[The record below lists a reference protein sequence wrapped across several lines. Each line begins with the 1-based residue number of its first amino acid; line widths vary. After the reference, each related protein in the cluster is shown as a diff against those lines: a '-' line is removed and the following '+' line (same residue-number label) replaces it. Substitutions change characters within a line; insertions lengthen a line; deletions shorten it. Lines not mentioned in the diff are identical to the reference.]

1 MKNLLIKNGN
11 IVNSEKIEK
20 ADILIE
26 NEKIKEIGEDLTFK
40 EGEIIDAEGNYI
52 FPGVIDS
59 HVHFQLPVKGTIT
72 ADDFYTGTK
81 AAACGGVTTIIDF
94 AHPENKTESL
104 LEAVEKRKAEA
115 KENVCV
121 DYSLHVAI
129 ISSNDTILKEIPKLI
144 DNGITSFKLYMTYRE
159 EGIMVDDADLFFIMK
174 KLTEFGGL
182 PVVHAENNFLLEKLR
197 TKYLNSGKTQAIY
210 HARSRPNFAEDEAI
224 RRAIYFADITNCPLF
239 IFHLSTKEGL
249 SSFANAK
256 KKGKNVWAETCP
268 HYLLLNENRLKGKD
282 GNRFIMSPPLR
293 TNEDKNALWHG
304 LKRGD
309 ISVISTDHCSF
320 NLQQK
325 LASDFSKV
333 PSGLPGVETLLP
345 LIYTHGVLK
354 KRITINNLVEVL
366 CENPAKIYGLY
377 PKKGTISVGSDADI
391 VIFDPEM
398 KVTLDYKDLHMNVDW
413 SPYQGWK
420 LTGFPI
426 YTIIRGNII
435 YKEGE
440 FLGEE
445 KLGKF
450 ISRNKSC
457 LMENKL

>member
-1 MKNLLIKNGN
+1 MKKLLIKNGN

-26 NEKIKEIGEDLTFK
+26 NDKIKEIGEDLTLK
-40 EGEIIDAEGNYI
+40 EGEIIDAKGNYI
-52 FPGVIDS
+52 LPGIIDS

-94 AHPENKTESL
+94 AHPENKNESL
-104 LEAVEKRKAEA
+104 LKAIEKRKTEA
-115 KENVCV
+115 NENVCV
-121 DYSLHVAI
+121 DYSLHAAI
-129 ISSNDTILKEIPKLI
+129 ISSDDDILKEIPKLI

-159 EGIMVDDADLFFIMK
+159 EGIMVDDADLYFIMK
-174 KLTEFGGL
+174 ILAKFDGL
-182 PVVHAENNFLLEKLR
+182 PVVHAENNYLLEKLR
-197 TKYLNSGKTQAIY
+197 AKYLSSDKTLAIY

-224 RRAIYFADITNCPLF
+224 RRVIYFADATNCPLF

-249 SSFANAK
+249 LSFANAK
-256 KKGKNVWAETCP
+256 RKGKNVWAETCP
-268 HYLLLNENRLKGKD
+268 HYLLLNENRLKGED
-282 GNRFIMSPPLR
+282 GNLFIMSPPLR

-309 ISVISTDHCSF
+309 ISIISTDHCSF

-325 LASDFSKV
+325 STPDFSKV

-345 LIYTHGVLK
+345 IIYTHGVLK

-377 PKKGTISVGSDADI
+377 PRKGTVSVGSDADI

-398 KVTLDYKDLHMNVDW
+398 KATIDYKNLHMNVDW
-413 SPYQGWK
+413 SPYQDWK
-420 LTGFPI
+420 LVGYPI
-426 YTIIRGNII
+426 YTILRGNII
-435 YKEGE
+435 YKHGK
-440 FLGEE
+440 FYGD
-445 KLGKF
+445 KRLGKF
-450 ISRNKSC
+450 IRRDKSC
-457 LMENKL
+457 LIENKL

>member
-11 IVNSEKIEK
+11 IVNSEKIER

-94 AHPENKTESL
+94 AHPEKKGESL
-104 LEAVEKRKAEA
+104 LKAVEKRISEAEG
-115 KENVCV
+115 NVCV
-121 DYSLHVAI
+121 DYSLHTAI
-129 ISSNDTILKEIPKLI
+129 ISSDNNILGEIPELI
-144 DNGITSFKLYMTYRE
+144 DNGITSFKLYTTYRE

-197 TKYLNSGKTQAIY
+197 TKYLNSGNTQAIY
-210 HARSRPNFAEDEAI
+210 HAKSRLNFVEDEAI
-224 RRAIYFADITNCPLF
+224 RRVIYFADITNCPLL
-239 IFHLSTKEGL
+239 IFHLSTKKGL
-249 SSFANAK
+249 SSLTSAR
-256 KKGKNVWAETCP
+256 KKGKNVWVETCP
-268 HYLLLNENRLKGKD
+268 HYLLLNENRLKGKE

-293 TNEDKNALWHG
+293 TDEDNNALWHG

-309 ISVISTDHCSF
+309 ISLISTDHCSF
-320 NLQQK
+320 NLKQK

-435 YKEGE
+435 YKEGK

-450 ISRNKSC
+450 INRNKSC
-457 LMENKL
+457 LLENRL

>member
-1 MKNLLIKNGN
+1 MKKLLIKNGN
-11 IVNSEKIEK
+11 VVNSNKIEK
-20 ADILIE
+20 TDILIE
-26 NEKIKEIGEDLTFK
+26 NDKIKEIGKDLTLK

-52 FPGVIDS
+52 LPGIIDS

-104 LEAVEKRKAEA
+104 LEAIEKRKAEA
-115 KENVCV
+115 KENVCI
-121 DYSLHVAI
+121 DYSLHAAI
-129 ISSNDTILKEIPKLI
+129 ISSDDTILKEIPKLI

-159 EGIMVDDADLFFIMK
+159 EGIMVDDADLYFIMRTLAK
-174 KLTEFGGL
+174 FNGL
-182 PVVHAENNFLLEKLR
+182 LVVHAENNSLLEKLR
-197 TKYLNSGKTQAIY
+197 AKYLSSGKTQAIY

-224 RRAIYFADITNCPLF
+224 RRVIYFADTNNCPLF

-282 GNRFIMSPPLR
+282 GNLFIMSPPLR

-325 LASDFSKV
+325 STSDFGKV

-345 LIYTHGVLK
+345 IIYTHGVLK

-377 PKKGTISVGSDADI
+377 PRKGTVSVGSDADI
-391 VIFDPEM
+391 VIFDPKLE
-398 KVTLDYKDLHMNVDW
+398 VTINYKNLHMNVDW

-420 LTGFPI
+420 LVGYPI
-426 YTIIRGNII
+426 YTILRGNII
-435 YKEGE
+435 YKYGK
-440 FLGEE
+440 FYGD
-445 KLGKF
+445 KRLGKF
-450 ISRNKSC
+450 IHRDKSY
-457 LMENKL
+457 LIENKL

>member
-1 MKNLLIKNGN
+1 MKKLLIKNGN
-11 IVNSEKIEK
+11 IVNSGKIEK

-26 NEKIKEIGEDLTFK
+26 NDKIKEIGENLTLK
-40 EGEIIDAEGNYI
+40 EGEIIDAKGNYI
-52 FPGVIDS
+52 LPGIIDS

-81 AAACGGVTTIIDF
+81 AAVCGGVTTIIDF
-94 AHPENKTESL
+94 AHPENKSESL
-104 LEAVEKRKAEA
+104 LEAIEKRKAEA
-115 KENVCV
+115 EKNMCV
-121 DYSLHVAI
+121 DYSLHATI

-144 DNGITSFKLYMTYRE
+144 DSGITSFKLYMTYRE
-159 EGIMVDDADLFFIMK
+159 EGIMVDDADLYFIMRTLAK
-174 KLTEFGGL
+174 FDGL
-182 PVVHAENNFLLEKLR
+182 PVVHAENNSLIEKLR
-197 TKYLNSGKTQAIY
+197 IKYLNLGKTRAIY
-210 HARSRPNFAEDEAI
+210 HAISRPNFAEDEAI
-224 RRAIYFADITNCPLF
+224 RRIIYLAGITNCPLF

-249 SSFANAK
+249 SSFTNAK

-268 HYLLLNENRLKGKD
+268 HYLLLNENRLRGKD
-282 GNRFIMSPPLR
+282 GNLFIMSPPLR

-304 LKRGD
+304 LKRSD

-325 LASDFSKV
+325 SASDFSKV

-377 PKKGTISVGSDADI
+377 PGKGTVSTGSDADI
-391 VIFDPEM
+391 VIFDPKKE
-398 KVTLDYKDLHMNVDW
+398 VTIDHKNLHMNVDW

-420 LTGFPI
+420 LKGYPI
-426 YTIIRGNII
+426 YTILRGNII
-435 YKEGE
+435 YKYGKFYGE
-440 FLGEE
+440 
-445 KLGKF
+445 KRLGKF
-450 ISRNKSC
+450 IPCNKSC
-457 LMENKL
+457 LIKNKL

>member
-1 MKNLLIKNGN
+1 MKKLLIKNGN
-11 IVNSEKIEK
+11 VVNSNKIEK
-20 ADILIE
+20 TDILIE
-26 NEKIKEIGEDLTFK
+26 NDKIKEIGKDLTLK

-52 FPGVIDS
+52 LPGIIDS

-104 LEAVEKRKAEA
+104 LEAIEKRKAEA
-115 KENVCV
+115 KENVCI
-121 DYSLHVAI
+121 DYSLHAAI
-129 ISSNDTILKEIPKLI
+129 ISSDDTILKEIPELI
-144 DNGITSFKLYMTYRE
+144 DNGITSFKLYMAYRE
-159 EGIMVDDADLFFIMK
+159 EGIMVDDADLYFIMRTLAK
-174 KLTEFGGL
+174 FDGL
-182 PVVHAENNFLLEKLR
+182 PVVHAENNSLLEKLR
-197 TKYLNSGKTQAIY
+197 AKCLSSGKTRAIY

-224 RRAIYFADITNCPLF
+224 RRVIYFADTNNCPLF

-282 GNRFIMSPPLR
+282 GNLFIMSPPLR

-325 LASDFSKV
+325 STSDFSKV

-345 LIYTHGVLK
+345 IIYTHGVLK
-354 KRITINNLVEVL
+354 KRITLNNLVEVL
-366 CENPAKIYGLY
+366 SENPAKIYGLF
-377 PKKGTISVGSDADI
+377 PRKGTVSIGSDADI

-398 KVTLDYKDLHMNVDW
+398 KVTIDYRNLHMNVNW
-413 SPYQGWK
+413 SPYQDWK
-420 LTGFPI
+420 LVGYPI
-426 YTIIRGNII
+426 YTILRGNII
-435 YKEGE
+435 YKYGK
-440 FLGEE
+440 FYGD
-445 KLGKF
+445 KGLGKF
-450 ISRNKSC
+450 IQRTKSY
-457 LMENKL
+457 LIENKL

>member
-1 MKNLLIKNGN
+1 MKKLLIKNGN

-94 AHPENKTESL
+94 AHPEKKGESL
-104 LEAVEKRKAEA
+104 LKAVEKRISEAEG
-115 KENVCV
+115 NVYV
-121 DYSLHVAI
+121 DYSLHTAI
-129 ISSNDTILKEIPKLI
+129 ISSDNNILGEIPELI
-144 DNGITSFKLYMTYRE
+144 DKGITSFKLYTTYRE

-197 TKYLNSGKTQAIY
+197 AKYLSSGKTRAIY

-249 SSFANAK
+249 SSLTSAR

-293 TNEDKNALWHG
+293 TN
-304 LKRGD
+304 
-309 ISVISTDHCSF
+309 
-320 NLQQK
+320 
-325 LASDFSKV
+325 
-333 PSGLPGVETLLP
+333 
-345 LIYTHGVLK
+345 
-354 KRITINNLVEVL
+354 
-366 CENPAKIYGLY
+366 
-377 PKKGTISVGSDADI
+377 
-391 VIFDPEM
+391 
-398 KVTLDYKDLHMNVDW
+398 
-413 SPYQGWK
+413 
-420 LTGFPI
+420 
-426 YTIIRGNII
+426 
-435 YKEGE
+435 
-440 FLGEE
+440 
-445 KLGKF
+445 
-450 ISRNKSC
+450 
-457 LMENKL
+457 

>member
-1 MKNLLIKNGN
+1 MKKLLIKNGN
-11 IVNSEKIEK
+11 VVNSNKIEK
-20 ADILIE
+20 TDILIE
-26 NEKIKEIGEDLTFK
+26 NDKIKEIGKDLTLK

-52 FPGVIDS
+52 LPGIIDS

-104 LEAVEKRKAEA
+104 LEAIEKRKAEA

-121 DYSLHVAI
+121 DYSLHAAI
-129 ISSNDTILKEIPKLI
+129 ISSGDTILKEIPELI

-159 EGIMVDDADLFFIMK
+159 ERIMVDDADLYFIMRTLAK
-174 KLTEFGGL
+174 FDGL
-182 PVVHAENNFLLEKLR
+182 SVVHAENNSLLEKLR
-197 TKYLNSGKTQAIY
+197 AKYLSSGKTRAIY

-224 RRAIYFADITNCPLF
+224 RRVIYFADTTNCSLF

-249 SSFANAK
+249 SSFTNAK

-282 GNRFIMSPPLR
+282 GNLFIMSPPLR

-325 LASDFSKV
+325 STSDFSKV

-345 LIYTHGVLK
+345 IIYTHGVLK

-366 CENPAKIYGLY
+366 CENPAKIYGLF
-377 PKKGTISVGSDADI
+377 PRKGTISIGSDADI
-391 VIFDPEM
+391 VIFDPKLE
-398 KVTLDYKDLHMNVDW
+398 VTINYKNLHMNIDW
-413 SPYQGWK
+413 SPYQDWK
-420 LTGFPI
+420 LVGYPI
-426 YTIIRGNII
+426 YTILRGNII
-435 YKEGE
+435 YKYGK
-440 FLGEE
+440 FYGD
-445 KLGKF
+445 KRLGKF
-450 ISRNKSC
+450 IQRTKSY
-457 LMENKL
+457 LIENKL

>member
-94 AHPENKTESL
+94 AHPEKKGESL
-104 LEAVEKRKAEA
+104 LKAVEKRISEAEG
-115 KENVCV
+115 NVYV
-121 DYSLHVAI
+121 DYSLHTAI
-129 ISSNDTILKEIPKLI
+129 ISSDNNILGEIPELI
-144 DNGITSFKLYMTYRE
+144 DKGITSFKLYTTYRE

-197 TKYLNSGKTQAIY
+197 AKYLSSGKTRAIY

-249 SSFANAK
+249 SSLTSAR

-426 YTIIRGNII
+426 YTILRGNII
-435 YKEGE
+435 YKEGK

-450 ISRNKSC
+450 IHRTESC
-457 LMENKL
+457 LLKNKL